1 MLRAALN
8 TEHLQADAQA
18 REWLSRHG
26 EGQRK
31 GAIPSLDEALDDRI
45 AGLAA
50 WILEHAPHVA
60 AEQEHLDEGTQ
71 ESAYWHYGYLTALLD
86 VRESLARRRSSSH

>member
-1 MLRAALN
+1 MGMAKAKAL
-8 TEHLQADAQA
+8 T
-18 REWLSRHG
+18 
-26 EGQRK
+26 
-31 GAIPSLDEALDDRI
+31 PSLDEDLDDRI
-45 AGLAA
+45 RGLAA

-86 VRESLARRRSSSH
+86 VRESLARRRSSLH

>member
-1 MLRAALN
+1 MGMAKAKAL
-8 TEHLQADAQA
+8 T
-18 REWLSRHG
+18 
-26 EGQRK
+26 
-31 GAIPSLDEALDDRI
+31 PSLEEALDDRI
-45 AGLAA
+45 EGLAA

-86 VRESLARRRSSSH
+86 VRESLARRRSSLH